1 VKVNSLATLKFN
13 LPVLILFLAFNINA
27 QEIVIQG
34 KVTDA
39 NSGDPIPFSNV
50 TIKGTTVGTNTDFDG
65 KYKIKLLKP
74 ADSIVASYIGY
85 KSKRKK
91 LSKAL
96 VQTIDF
102 QLQEEVQNLQE
113 VVIES
118 GENPAFEI
126 LRRVVK
132 NKDKNDKR
140 QLSAYEYDSYSKT
153 EVDIDKISDKFR
165 QKKLMKKVAMVLDSI
180 DRIVGEDGKAILP
193 LFITEAVSRIYYR
206 DNPSL
211 KTEEVKNT
219 KISGVGVEDGSLI
232 TQVVGSSFQE
242 YNFYLNWLTIL
253 NKNFVSPI
261 ADGWR
266 LYYKYDL
273 LDSLY
278 IGGDFCYRIDF
289 FPRSKAELAFEGS
302 MWITKE
308 GYALRQIDATVGRE
322 ANVNFIERLKIQ
334 QELKQYENG
343 AWLPIKNRVL
353 VDVSEVTKGSAGM
366 LAKFYTSNRNFVLNK
381 PKPTSFYEKRVQV
394 AEEAQV
400 NDDDKF
406 WDSLRFEPLS
416 ATEKNVYK
424 MIDTLKNIPVVK
436 TYTEVFKALVDG
448 YYDLGKIEVGSYL
461 RTFAWNSIE
470 GLRMQVGF
478 KTNRHYSK
486 KVTYSGFL
494 AYGFKDEKPKFS
506 LGAQYILDRKKWTTL
521 TLKYSDDMVRLGVD
535 EDILGSNPLFLTAAR
550 WGNFKRGY
558 YFHEALGS
566 FQKEFFK
573 GFSQKVNLRYHTFDP
588 ATGYNFG
595 HIQDPSDPG
604 SKIIERYQ
612 FAEVAVESRYA
623 RDETFLQNGNERISV
638 GPKKWPIITFR
649 YTHGF
654 KNVFGS
660 DYEYNKLRLNIDK
673 RFKLGPIGVGNLTVT
688 GEKIFNT
695 LPYPLLAVHLGNE
708 SPIYSPFTYNLMNFG
723 EFISDQYVTV
733 RYRQFLEGFLV
744 NRLPLLKKLDWRL
757 VGTTNL
763 IFGDLSESNRN
774 SISLY
779 TQNRRRSSSTGYFTG
794 KPYLEVGWGV
804 ENIFRF
810 FRVDFVHRLTYL
822 DTKTITYQEVND
834 QGVEVTKTDSYVP
847 RKFGILFTVQFKL

>member
-1 VKVNSLATLKFN
+1 MLKFS
-13 LPVLILFLAFNINA
+13 LPVLVFFLAFNINA

-74 ADSIVASYIGY
+74 ADSIIASYIGY

-96 VQTIDF
+96 VQTVDF
-102 QLQEEVQNLQE
+102 QLEEEVQNLQE

-140 QLSAYEYDSYSKT
+140 QLAAYEYDSYSKT

-261 ADGWR
+261 SDGWR

-278 IGGDFCYRIDF
+278 IGDDFCYRIDF

-334 QELKQYENG
+334 QELRQYENG

-394 AEEAQV
+394 AEDAQL

-424 MIDTLKNIPVVK
+424 MIDTLKNIPIVK

-448 YYDLGKIEVGSYL
+448 YYDLGQIEVGSYL
-461 RTFAWNSIE
+461 RTFAWNNIE
-470 GLRMQVGF
+470 GVRLQMGF
-478 KTNRHYSK
+478 KTNRKFSR

-506 LGAQYILDRKKWTTL
+506 LGAQYILDRRKWTTL
-521 TLKYSDDMVRLGVD
+521 TFRYTDDMVRLGVD
-535 EDILGSNPLFLTAAR
+535 EDILSSNPLFLTAAR
-550 WGNFKRGY
+550 WGNFRRGF
-558 YFHEALGS
+558 YFKEAMGS
-566 FQKEFFK
+566 FQRELFK
-573 GFSQKVNLRYHTFDP
+573 GFTQKVNLRYHTFDP
-588 ATGYNFG
+588 AYKFG
-595 HIQDPSDPG
+595 TLQDPFDPN
-604 SKIIERYQ
+604 SRIIERYQ
-612 FAEVAVESRYA
+612 FAELAIESRYA
-623 RDETFLQNGNERISV
+623 RDETFLQNGNERLSV
-638 GPKKWPIITFR
+638 GPKKWPVITIR
-649 YTHGF
+649 YSHGF
-654 KNVFGS
+654 KGIFGS
-660 DYEYNKLRLNIDK
+660 DYDYNKLRINIDK
-673 RFKLGPIGVGNLTVT
+673 RFKLGPIGVGFVTVT

-695 LPYPLLAVHLGNE
+695 LPYPLLAVHLGNG
-708 SPIYSPFTYNLMNFG
+708 SNIYSPFTYNLMDFG
-723 EFISDQYVTV
+723 EFISDRYVSV
-733 RYRQFLEGFLV
+733 RYRQFLEGFLL
-744 NRLPLLKKLDWRL
+744 NRIPLLKKLDWRL
-757 VGTTNL
+757 VGTTNV
-763 IFGDLSESNRN
+763 IFGDLSDANRK

-779 TQNRRRSSSTGYFTG
+779 TSKGEQAARTGYFSG
-794 KPYLEVGWGV
+794 KPYVELGYGV

-810 FRVDFVHRLTYL
+810 FRIDFVHRLTYL
-822 DTKTITYQEVND
+822 EPRTFADP
-834 QGVEVTKTDSYVP
+834 VTGAIETLPTP
-847 RKFGILFTVQFKL
+847 RKFGVLFTVQFKL

>member
-1 VKVNSLATLKFN
+1 MKVV
-13 LPVLILFLAFNINA
+13 LPVKKLIFLSLVFFFSVSAIA
-27 QEIVIQG
+27 QEILIQG

-39 NSGDPIPFSNV
+39 NSGDPIPFANV
-50 TIKGTTVGTNTDFDG
+50 TIKGVSVGTNTDFDG
-65 KYKIKLLKP
+65 RYKLKLQKP
-74 ADSIVASYIGY
+74 FETLVASYIGY
-85 KSKRKK
+85 KSKEKK
-91 LSKAL
+91 LTKAPS
-96 VQTIDF
+96 QTIDF
-102 QLQEEVQNLQE
+102 QLEEEVQNLQE
-113 VVIES
+113 VVVES

-140 QLSAYEYDSYSKT
+140 QLSAYEYESYSKT

-193 LFITEAVSRIYYR
+193 LFITEAVSKIYYR

-211 KTEEVKNT
+211 KTEEINNT
-219 KISGVGVEDGSLI
+219 KISGVGVEDGTLI

-278 IGGDFCYRIDF
+278 IGNDFCYRIDF

-322 ANVNFIERLKIQ
+322 ANVNFIERIKIQ
-334 QELKQYENG
+334 QELKQFENG

-353 VDVSEVTKGSAGM
+353 VDVSEISKGSAGM

-381 PKPTSFYEKRVQV
+381 PRPISFYEKRVQV
-394 AEEAQV
+394 AEDAQV

-416 ATEKNVYK
+416 NTEKSVYK
-424 MIDTLKNIPVVK
+424 MIDTLKNIPIVK

-448 YYDLGKIEVGSYL
+448 YYDLGKIELGSYL
-461 RTFAWNSIE
+461 RTFAWNNIE
-470 GLRMQVGF
+470 GERLQMGF
-478 KTNRHYSK
+478 KTNRHFSR

-494 AYGFKDEKPKFS
+494 AYGFKDTRPKYS
-506 LGAQYILDRKKWTTL
+506 LAFQYILDRKRWTTL
-521 TLKYSDDMVRLGVD
+521 SFKYTDDMIRLGVD
-535 EDILGSNPLFLTAAR
+535 EEVLGSNPLFLTAAR

-558 YFHEALGS
+558 YYHESLVS
-566 FQKEFFK
+566 YQRELFK
-573 GFSQKVNLRYHTFDP
+573 GFSQKANFRFHTFDP
-588 ATGYNFG
+588 AFDFG
-595 HIQDPSDPG
+595 HKQDPNDPN
-604 SKIIERYQ
+604 SHIIDKYKFSEISL
-612 FAEVAVESRYA
+612 ESRYA

-638 GPKKWPIITFR
+638 GPRKWPVITVR

-654 KNVFGS
+654 KGFLGS
-660 DYEYNKLRLNIDK
+660 DYDYDKIRINIDK
-673 RFKLGPIGVGNLTVT
+673 RIKLGPLGVGFLTLT

-695 LPYPLLAVHLGNE
+695 LPYPLLAVHLGNG
-708 SPIYSPFTYNLMNFG
+708 SNIYSQFTYNLMDYG
-723 EFISDQYVTV
+723 EFTSDRYVSL

-744 NRLPLLKKLDWRL
+744 NRIPLIKKLDWRL
-757 VGTTNL
+757 VGTTNIIL
-763 IFGDLSESNRN
+763 GDLSAANRN
-774 SISLY
+774 SISNY
-779 TQNRRRSSSTGYFTG
+779 TKDGFQAARTGYFTG
-794 KPYLEVGWGV
+794 RPYLELGYGV
-804 ENIFRF
+804 ENILRF
-810 FRVDFVHRLTYL
+810 FRIDFVHRLTYL
-822 DTKTITYQEVND
+822 EQKSFTFIDPNGIQQTATLPA
-834 QGVEVTKTDSYVP
+834 P
-847 RKFGILFTVQFKL
+847 RKFGVLFTIQFKL

>member
-1 VKVNSLATLKFN
+1 MKFTLLKKLNPVFAVFLLFFFVKA
-13 LPVLILFLAFNINA
+13 NA
-27 QEIVIQG
+27 QELIVQG
-34 KVTDA
+34 RVTDA
-39 NSGDPIPFSNV
+39 NSGDPIPFSNI
-50 TIKGTTVGTNTDFDG
+50 TIKGATVGTNTDFEG

-74 ADSIVASYIGY
+74 ADTIIASYIGY

-91 LSKAL
+91 LSKEPAQI
-96 VQTIDF
+96 VDF

-126 LRRVVK
+126 LRKVVR
-132 NKDKNDKR
+132 NKAKNDKR
-140 QLSAYEYDSYSKT
+140 QLQAYEYDSYTKT

-165 QKKLMKKVAMVLDSI
+165 EKKLMKKVAMVLDSI

-211 KTEEVKNT
+211 KTEEIKNT
-219 KISGVGVEDGSLI
+219 KVTGVGVNDGSLI

-261 ADGWR
+261 SDGWR

-278 IGGDFCYRIDF
+278 IGDDFCYRLDF
-289 FPRSKAELAFEGS
+289 FPRSKTELAFEGS

-322 ANVNFIERLKIQ
+322 ANVNFIERIKIQ
-334 QELKQYENG
+334 QELKQHEQG

-353 VDVSEVTKGSAGM
+353 VDISEITKGSAGM
-366 LAKFYTSNRNFVLNK
+366 LAKFYTSNKNFVLNK
-381 PKPTSFYEKRVQV
+381 PKPVSFYEKRIQV
-394 AEEAQV
+394 AEDAQV

-406 WDSLRFEPLS
+406 WDTLRFEPLS
-416 ATEKNVYK
+416 TTEKSVYK
-424 MIDTLKNIPVVK
+424 MIDTLKSIPIVK

-448 YYDLGKIEVGSYL
+448 YYDLGQIEVGSYL

-478 KTNRHYSK
+478 KTNRNFSR

-494 AYGFKDEKPKFS
+494 AYGFKDDRPKYS
-506 LGAQYILDRKKWTTL
+506 LAAQYILNRKKWTTL
-521 TLKYSDDMVRLGVD
+521 TFKYTDDMVRLGVD
-535 EDILGSNPLFLTAAR
+535 EDILSSNPLFLTAVR
-550 WGNFKRGY
+550 WGNFKRGF
-558 YFHEALGS
+558 YFKEAMGS
-566 FQKEFFK
+566 FQRELFK
-573 GFSQKVNLRYHTFDP
+573 GFSQKVNLRYHTFEP
-588 ATGYNFG
+588 AYKFG
-595 HIQDPSDPG
+595 SLQDPTDPN
-604 SKIIERYQ
+604 SRIIEQYQ
-612 FAEVAVESRYA
+612 FAELALESRYA
-623 RDETFLQNGNERISV
+623 RDETFLQNGNERIGA
-638 GPKKWPIITFR
+638 GPKKWPIITIR
-649 YTHGF
+649 YSHGF

-660 DYEYNKLRLNIDK
+660 DYEYNKLRINIDK
-673 RFKLGPIGVGNLTVT
+673 RFKLGPLGVGFVTVT

-695 LPYPLLAVHLGNE
+695 LPYPLLAVHLGNG
-708 SPIYSPFTYNLMNFG
+708 SNIYSPFTYNLMDFG
-723 EFISDQYVTV
+723 EFISDRYISI
-733 RYRQFLEGFLV
+733 RYRQFLEGLLL
-744 NRLPLLKKLDWRL
+744 NRIPLLKKLDWRL
-757 VGTTNL
+757 VGTTNV
-763 IFGDLSESNRN
+763 IFGDLSPSNRN

-779 TQNRRRSSSTGYFTG
+779 TNKGEQAARTGYFTG
-794 KPYLEVGWGV
+794 KPYVELGYGV

-822 DTKTITYQEVND
+822 EPRTFVDPKS
-834 QGVEVTKTDSYVP
+834 GVIERLPNP